1 MNGALEMI
9 YPRYKFNYDMFF
21 EAMRLALLLR
31 PSNTIARLIKKSC
44 CQVESDELVK
54 DIFQYDISN
63 CFVIFS
69 CIYFNNYN
77 ISF

>member
-9 YPRYKFNYDMFF
+9 YPRYKFNYDSFF
-21 EAMRLALLLR
+21 EAMLLALLLR
-31 PSNTIARLIKKSC
+31 LSNTIARLIKKSC